1 MFVQIHVFVNRND
14 TTLATVHI
22 LYLRANRKLYIIY
35 FLIFLDKYLVHQNIQ
50 NISLLPFLNL
60 KNILKILK
68 IVYFFGIHTAIYI
81 SH

>member
-1 MFVQIHVFVNRND
+1 MFMQIHVFVNRND

-22 LYLRANRKLYIIY
+22 LYLANHKLYIIY
-35 FLIFLDKYLVHQNIQ
+35 FLIFLDKHLVHRNIQ

>member
-14 TTLATVHI
+14 TTLAIVHI

-35 FLIFLDKYLVHQNIQ
+35 FLIFLDKHLVHQNIQ

-81 SH
+81 SR

>member
-1 MFVQIHVFVNRND
+1 MFMQIHVFVNRND
-14 TTLATVHI
+14 TLATVHI
-22 LYLRANRKLYIIY
+22 LYLANRKLYTIY
-35 FLIFLDKYLVHQNIQ
+35 FLIFLDKHLVHQNIQ